1 MIQNRWDQSLSPGNE
16 QSFYWGSQAAD
27 IPGTRNYM
35 GAKDPAIDAMIA
47 ALLEARERPA
57 FVSAVRALDRALMSG
72 FYAIPLFNVG
82 EQWIARWNRIE
93 RPATTAL
100 TGYLP
105 ETWWQKTGPQPND
118 YQVITSDRPS
128 AVTQPTASPTLDTT
142 VSDGSWHGSRMRW
155 RWSIPLN
162 KPRMTGQPP
171 KRLTFAQADRMISSL
186 AAHFIE
192 SGLPA
197 NSVIAVQLP
206 NTVEFALTVLAAYR
220 AGLVVA
226 VLPLLWRQAELT
238 MALNRTA
245 ARAIVTTSK
254 VDGVIYSDLAMNA
267 AAEAF
272 SIRHVCG
279 FGTDLPEGMASLDN
293 AIFRESTTARAV
305 IQDGRKAALISFD
318 VTSDG
323 FRPVPRAH
331 LSLIAGGL
339 AMSLESDVPQGATVL
354 SAFAPMSF
362 AGLASSLVVWLLSG
376 GTLVLHHPFDEEV
389 LEQQINEHACDT
401 LIAPAQLALRLDEL
415 DLAARLP
422 SLRNVIGLWRAPE
435 QVASSACW
443 AAQQATL
450 TDVYLFGEAGLFGA
464 RRIAEDGSPA
474 LIKPGPH
481 GAPRELPG
489 IVDRRRNP
497 ADAAGHAGIA
507 RTDGAG
513 RRLRAAAAA
522 ERLADRAAAARLRR
536 YRLCGAARP
545 LDRRDQH
552 HRAAVRDHGRRRLP
566 LPGAGPAGMGPAAR
580 PGRAA
585 DGAARPPQRPPARR
599 PRPRQ
604 CPRPRRAGRTRP

>member
-1 MIQNRWDQSLSPGNE
+1 
-16 QSFYWGSQAAD
+16 
-27 IPGTRNYM
+27 
-35 GAKDPAIDAMIA
+35 
-47 ALLEARERPA
+47 
-57 FVSAVRALDRALMSG
+57 
-72 FYAIPLFNVG
+72 
-82 EQWIARWNRIE
+82 
-93 RPATTAL
+93 
-100 TGYLP
+100 
-105 ETWWQKTGPQPND
+105 
-118 YQVITSDRPS
+118 
-128 AVTQPTASPTLDTT
+128 VTQPTASPTLDTLFKR
-142 VSDGSWHGSRMRW
+142 VLSRR
-155 RWSIPLN
+155 PHALALVDPAN
-162 KPRMTGQPP
+162 KARVTGEAPRH
-171 KRLTFAQADRMISSL
+171 LTFAQADRMISAL

-245 ARAIVTTSK
+245 ARAIVTTSR
-254 VDGVIYSDLAMNA
+254 VDGILYSDLAMNA

-279 FGTDLPEGMASLDN
+279 FGTDLPEGMFSLDD
-293 AIFRESTTARAV
+293 AMTRQSTTTRAV

-318 VTSDG
+318 VTADG

-376 GTLVLHHPFDEEV
+376 GTLVLHHPFDEDV
-389 LEQQINEHACDT
+389 LAQEINEHSCDT
-401 LIAPAQLALRLDEL
+401 LIVPAQLALRLDEL
-415 DLAARLP
+415 DLAARMP

-435 QVASSACW
+435 QVASSANW

-464 RRIAEDGSPA
+464 RRTAEDGSPA
-474 LIKPGPH
+474 RIKPGPH

-489 IVDRRRNP
+489 TSIAGDILLTPRGTLGLRGPMVPVAAYAPAPPSSDSLIAAPPRDFVD
-497 ADAAGHAGIA
+497 
-507 RTDGAG
+507 TDY
-513 RRLRAAAAA
+513 
-522 ERLADRAAAARLRR
+522 AARLDRATGTINITAPPSGIMAVGG
-536 YRLCGAARP
+536 YRFLAQDLQEWA
-545 LDRRDQH
+545 
-552 HRAAVRDHGRRRLP
+552 RRLGQGALLTA
-566 LPGAGPAGMGPAAR
+566 LPDRLSGHRLA
-580 PGRAA
+580 GRAH
-585 DGAARPPQRPPARR
+585 DNGRARDALAELGLNPLMVEAFRD
-599 PRPRQ
+599 
-604 CPRPRRAGRTRP
+604 RTNSA